1 MSEHEIAIEGGR
13 VLIETINP
21 DGSIERREK
30 GFVPVVVK
38 TEKEKYAELLTDAER
53 IAFLAKK
60 AGCV

>member
-1 MSEHEIAIEGGR
+1 MEREIPIENGR
-13 VLIETINP
+13 VLIEKENP

-30 GFVPVVVK
+30 NFVSISVK
-38 TEKEKYAELLTDAER
+38 TEKEKYAELTTDAER